1 MVEEDWQSTEVLIF
15 PNFSTSTVGW
25 RIPGRHMAPPRMKA
39 GGWSYVE
46 EVLSGRPQ
54 RGGTAGTTSVARHSL
69 RQSTAMY
76 SCQPPSSRV
85 KALGPRDSTRYGP
98 SYNGDSSGPG
108 APRLMNLK
116 SAEERVWG
124 DVSVGGGPLR
134 ALLAKLTKDRRRF
147 SSKLVASGS
156 AVSSSSPDRAKG
168 TQ

>member
-39 GGWSYVE
+39 GGWSYVG
-46 EVLSGRPQ
+46 EVLSGRPR

-69 RQSTAMY
+69 RQSTTMC
-76 SCQPPSSRV
+76 SWKRPSSKG
-85 KALGPRDSTRYGP
+85 KALGPRDSMWYGLL
-98 SYNGDSSGPG
+98 YKCDSSGPG

-134 ALLAKLTKDRRRF
+134 ALLGKLTKDRRRF

-156 AVSSSSPDRAKG
+156 AVS
-168 TQ
+168 TV